1 MGEVH
6 YMISEAAKR
15 VGVEAHVLRYWEEE
29 LDLPIGRTEMGHRY
43 YTEDDIRLFHCIKD
57 LKEQSM
63 QLRELKTV
71 IPELKKAREQKKK
84 KLAEMEERE
93 NNRVRQAVRQS
104 LEERSIETPKRD
116 IREQMEEQKRGQIV
130 KAQPEVVD
138 TDKFL
143 QVQNFIG
150 EALQKVIAENNTK
163 LAQEVSHTV
172 TKNVLGEMETLF
184 HMKEQKEEEHYRKL
198 DSLIRQQQQIRRES
212 VKASPVGKLRKLFE
226 V

>member
-84 KLAEMEERE
+84 KLAEMEARE
-93 NNRVRQAVRQS
+93 NSRMSQT
-104 LEERSIETPKRD
+104 E
-116 IREQMEEQKRGQIV
+116 GQLV

-143 QVQNFIG
+143 QVQSFI
-150 EALQKVIAENNTK
+150 VENNTK

-184 HMKEQKEEEHYRKL
+184 HLKEQKEEEHYRKL

-212 VKASPVGKLRKLFE
+212 VKISPVGKLRKLLE
-226 V
+226 G

>member
-71 IPELKKAREQKKK
+71 IPELKKAREQNKK
-84 KLAEMEERE
+84 KLAEMEARE
-93 NNRVRQAVRQS
+93 NSRMSQT
-104 LEERSIETPKRD
+104 E
-116 IREQMEEQKRGQIV
+116 GQLV

-143 QVQNFIG
+143 QVQSFIG
-150 EALQKVIAENNTK
+150 EALQKVIVENNTK

-184 HMKEQKEEEHYRKL
+184 HL
-198 DSLIRQQQQIRRES
+198 
-212 VKASPVGKLRKLFE
+212 
-226 V
+226 

>member
-93 NNRVRQAVRQS
+93 NSRMSQT
-104 LEERSIETPKRD
+104 E
-116 IREQMEEQKRGQIV
+116 GQLV

-143 QVQNFIG
+143 QVQSFIG
-150 EALQKVIAENNTK
+150 EALQKVIVENNTK

-172 TKNVLGEMETLF
+172 SKNVLGEMETLF
-184 HMKEQKEEEHYRKL
+184 HLKEQKEEEHYRKL

-212 VKASPVGKLRKLFE
+212 VKISPVGKLRKLLE
-226 V
+226 G